1 MTPEVTHDEVINK
14 EPDTSEVDQPTSPT
28 PPTPPAPPTPR
39 SGKRLLWLL
48 LIPAVL
54 VIAALFGAQA
64 RQKQT
69 QQLGV
74 TTKALEVQAV
84 NVIHAQRGKSSS
96 ELTLPGMIQAFSQ
109 SPIYARVDGYVRT
122 WYVDIGT
129 HVTKGQLLAEIDAPE
144 VDQQLNQAR
153 AMLSQA
159 ETGLALAKVT
169 APRYQEL
176 IKTNSVS
183 QQEVDQNNQNLAA
196 QTANVQAAAAA
207 VSRLEQ
213 MQGFEKIVAPFDG
226 VITLRKTD
234 FGDLVNAGNAGI
246 GRELFRISQNNIVR
260 VFVTVPEEFS
270 TQVGAG
276 TKASMDVTSLPNR
289 HFAAAVA
296 RTTGAID
303 INSRTLTVE
312 LDVPNPSGELLP
324 GAYANVHFQLP
335 LNVVPLVLPSSTVLF
350 QADGPQ
356 VGVVSSQNQVELRKV
371 TLGQDFGDTIE
382 ILTGVRPSD
391 AVIANPPDSLTT
403 GMRVAV
409 QSASGPS
416 TSGPSASGNA
426 KGN

>member
-1 MTPEVTHDEVINK
+1 MQVEDVKNK
-14 EPDTSEVDQPTSPT
+14 ELEGSEKEQHTQL
-28 PPTPPAPPTPR
+28 
-39 SGKRLLWLL
+39 SGKRLLWFLL
-48 LIPAVL
+48 VPAVL
-54 VIAALFGAQA
+54 VTSAFMGTKA
-64 RQKQT
+64 RQKT
-69 QQLGV
+69 SQQLNA
-74 TTKALEVQAV
+74 TTKSLEVQTV
-84 NVIHAQRGKSSS
+84 NVIHPQRGKSSS
-96 ELTLPGMIQAFSQ
+96 DLTLPGMIQAFSQ

-129 HVTKGQLLAEIDAPE
+129 HVTKGQLLAEIVAPE

-153 AMLSQA
+153 AMLKQA

-176 IKTNSVS
+176 VKTNSVS

-196 QTANVQAAAAA
+196 QTANVQAASAA

-234 FGDLVNAGNAGI
+234 FGDLVNAGNAGV
-246 GRELFRISQNNIVR
+246 GRELFRISQNNVVR

-270 TQVGAG
+270 KQVKPG
-276 TKASMDVTSLPNR
+276 TKASMDLTELPNR
-289 HFAAAVA
+289 HFAAAVT

-303 INSRTLTVE
+303 VNSRTLTVE
-312 LDVPNPSGELLP
+312 LDVPNASGELLP

-335 LNVVPLVLPSSTVLF
+335 LGAAPLVLPSSTILF

-356 VGVVSSQNQVELRKV
+356 VGVVNSQDQVELRKV
-371 TLGQDFGDTIE
+371 TLGHDFGDTIQV
-382 ILTGVRPSD
+382 LSGVRLTD
-391 AVIANPPDSLTT
+391 AAIANPPDSITD

-409 QSASGPS
+409 QSP
-416 TSGPSASGNA
+416 SGNE